1 MIFSQNSLLASSNLQ
16 FTDFL
21 SQRWYLCD
29 KEIISSISKP
39 LKETGVHREEASAGK
54 TCLQAGAGSR
64 AFYPPPKLLSRT
76 NSWSLRRKQQVSQDD
91 SSWERPAGRWD
102 ARWGRAGTGR
112 RRRPPGEVCGP
123 GRGGDTTKSV
133 LNTGKLPQEGAQSPR
148 AGSSSGRGKA
158 TGSPR
163 SQAPED
169 AEHPPAPPEA
179 WVPHGGHLL
188 PRVCLGRGGK
198 PGWWEGEQASLQGS
212 LGSWHPEACL
222 RTKTR
227 VQGL

>member
-1 MIFSQNSLLASSNLQ
+1 MLFIHLPNCFPGQTLGVCEGNS
-16 FTDFL
+16 
-21 SQRWYLCD
+21 
-29 KEIISSISKP
+29 K
-39 LKETGVHREEASAGK
+39 SAK
-54 TCLQAGAGSR
+54 TTAPGSGRRGGGMPGGAGQG
-64 AFYPPPKLLSRT
+64 P
-76 NSWSLRRKQQVSQDD
+76 
-91 SSWERPAGRWD
+91 G
-102 ARWGRAGTGR
+102 GGGGR
-112 RRRPPGEVCGP
+112 RGRCVD
-123 GRGGDTTKSV
+123 RGGGGGGTTKSV

-169 AEHPPAPPEA
+169 AEHPPAPPGA

>member
-123 GRGGDTTKSV
+123 GRGG
-133 LNTGKLPQEGAQSPR
+133 
-148 AGSSSGRGKA
+148 
-158 TGSPR
+158 
-163 SQAPED
+163 
-169 AEHPPAPPEA
+169 
-179 WVPHGGHLL
+179 GGHDKVG
-188 PRVCLGRGGK
+188 PKYRQVAARGGSK
-198 PGWWEGEQASLQGS
+198 PTGRQLLRARKGNGLSPVASPG
-212 LGSWHPEACL
+212 GC
-222 RTKTR
+222 
-227 VQGL
+227 